1 MNNLYKVIWKG
12 QEVAELTS
20 AEIKKN
26 LSTGKIGMQHQIKIA
41 EEFISMKKFLEIC
54 DMPEFQTSSFENIL
68 GIAAYFF
75 SGIAFLSFYLAII
88 PLCLAAYLVY
98 KNKNQQALMIIALT
112 LCSSLLGWIFFS
124 LIS

>member
-1 MNNLYKVIWKG
+1 MSELYQIVWKG
-12 QEVAELTS
+12 QVIAELS
-20 AEIKKN
+20 SDEVKKQ
-26 LSTGKIGMQHQIKIA
+26 LSLGKIGMQHQVKIG
-41 EEFISMKKFLEIC
+41 EEFISMKKFLEVC

-75 SGIAFLSFYLAII
+75 SGIAFLSFYLSII
-88 PLCLAAYLVY
+88 PLCLAAYLIY

-112 LCSSLLGWIFFS
+112 LCSSLLGWVFFS